1 MLRNNKQLFLI
12 HFEEEENA
20 RKKNVFISE
29 NFAKRGGGKL
39 LAAVHKFMHCPEVTK
54 FNIGMFCNNYIAF
67 QLILNKQNAKHIRR
81 SLAYQNKHM
90 YLSAYYYK
98 SLLRRERIN

>member
-39 LAAVHKFMHCPEVTK
+39 FAAVHK